1 MMFHLALP
9 EDWADAQTSGRY
21 AMSTRGVTLAE
32 QGFIHASK
40 NGEQVRRVRSLVFSD
55 VEDILL
61 LHIDEHRLTDAG
73 LVVRMEPGD
82 PSDPNSELYPHLYGG
97 PLPVSAVVAVSAW

>member
-1 MMFHLALP
+1 MFHLALP

-40 NGEQVRRVRSLVFSD
+40 NDEQVRRVRSLVFSD
-55 VEDILL
+55 VEDVLL
-61 LHIDEHRLTDAG
+61 LHTDEHRLAAD
-73 LVVRMEPGD
+73 RCR
-82 PSDPNSELYPHLYGG
+82 
-97 PLPVSAVVAVSAW
+97 